1 MYQIIR
7 IFFKG
12 ETKQHSVDYKDDLLQ
27 ASQRFYN
34 IIAADLA
41 NQEVTYQAAY
51 LKDKYG
57 HDIIAP
63 VVYDRSIPV
72 EE

>member
-7 IFFKG
+7 ITFKG
-12 ETKQHSVDYKDDLLQ
+12 ETKTNSVEYKSDYIE

-41 NQEVTYQAAY
+41 NAEVTYQATY
-51 LKDKYG
+51 LKDAYG
-57 HDIIAP
+57 KDVIDP
-63 VVYDRSIPV
+63 VVYNRANIAG
-72 EE
+72 